1 MKILR
6 VPEVSD
12 RIGYSIP
19 SIWRLARE
27 GKFPKPLKLGPQA
40 SGWLEDEV
48 EAWINTRI
56 DERNSA

>member
-56 DERNSA
+56 DERDSA